1 MPTTSRA
8 SRCGA
13 RPPTRSSSCSRR
25 APASKPGRGGGQ
37 VSRSAPA
44 SPGRSERLGAWG
56 PFRGPHARRPPMEL
70 KGQVA
75 IVTGAGR
82 GIGRATA
89 LELARLGADIVIAEV
104 DKTGA
109 EKTAAEVQGLGR
121 KALVVVTDVTKRD
134 DLKAMADRT
143 QRQFGRIDVPINNA
157 S

>member
-25 APASKPGRGGGQ
+25 APAS
-37 VSRSAPA
+37 
-44 SPGRSERLGAWG
+44 PGRSERLGAWG
-56 PFRGPHARRPPMEL
+56 PFRGPQVRRPPMEL

-104 DKTGA
+104 DQHNADT
-109 EKTAAEVQGLGR
+109 TAKLVKDLGR
-121 KALVVVTDVTKRD
+121 R
-134 DLKAMADRT
+134 
-143 QRQFGRIDVPINNA
+143 
-157 S
+157 